1 MTKQDLGKRI
11 DIGLRVLDYVFWT
24 AIFVDLV
31 SYALW
36 GRCSARWLDPFYI
49 AFAATFMVGNAVR
62 YLQTDKSDE
71 HRRWS
76 FRFSALM
83 WMLALLMFIAS
94 YRFPVVAC

>member
-1 MTKQDLGKRI
+1 MTKQDLGKKI
-11 DIGLRVLDYVFWT
+11 DAGLRVLDYAFWT
-24 AIFVDLV
+24 AIFVDLT

-49 AFAATFMVGNAVR
+49 AFATLFTIGNTVQ
-62 YLQTDKSDE
+62 YLWADKSDE
-71 HRRWS
+71 PRRWS

-83 WMLALLMFIAS
+83 WTLALLLFVAS